1 MRKRMNYEEMYQN
14 LQPDQKVLK
23 DSLAA
28 LQKFYKAVCKE
39 TESGDVKSLLR
50 DLNTMKESADL
61 LASALENLADTAAG
75 FD

>member
-28 LQKFYKAVCKE
+28 LQKFYKAV
-39 TESGDVKSLLR
+39 
-50 DLNTMKESADL
+50 
-61 LASALENLADTAAG
+61 
-75 FD
+75 

>member
-1 MRKRMNYEEMYQN
+1 MNYEEMYQD

-39 TESGDVKSLLR
+39 TV
-50 DLNTMKESADL
+50 
-61 LASALENLADTAAG
+61 AG
-75 FD
+75 FDEGTYFEGGNFAEQMLAARERRVSGL